1 MRNFALFFFIDISC
15 QNRPLPLHRESNKNR
30 LVMLDIGI
38 YILCGIVALLIIVG
52 VIVAVGYAAL
62 FTLAAV
68 IGGILTLI
76 DKVKTLKQ

>member
-1 MRNFALFFFIDISC
+1 
-15 QNRPLPLHRESNKNR
+15 
-30 LVMLDIGI
+30 MLDIGI